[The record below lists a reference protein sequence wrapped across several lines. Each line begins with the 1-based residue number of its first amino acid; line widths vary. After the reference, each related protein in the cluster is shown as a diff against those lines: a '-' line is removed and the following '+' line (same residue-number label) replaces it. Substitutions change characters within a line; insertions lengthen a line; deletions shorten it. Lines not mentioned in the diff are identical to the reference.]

1 MQQQHIGHYQELRGG
16 PFLIRYTD
24 ENGNERYYVLH
35 WATLCEALCPHLRTG
50 LSLRLRQLSAWQ
62 ATLRSQGSGLSF
74 NGLCCARM
82 DVEGQ
87 RSLRMMRR
95 SSS

>member
-35 WATLCEALCPHLRTG
+35 WATLCEGVEKALHESRAFPDDPTKNTTALKM
-50 LSLRLRQLSAWQ
+50 SLENGIEQCK
-62 ATLRSQGSGLSF
+62 AT
-74 NGLCCARM
+74 
-82 DVEGQ
+82 
-87 RSLRMMRR
+87 
-95 SSS
+95 